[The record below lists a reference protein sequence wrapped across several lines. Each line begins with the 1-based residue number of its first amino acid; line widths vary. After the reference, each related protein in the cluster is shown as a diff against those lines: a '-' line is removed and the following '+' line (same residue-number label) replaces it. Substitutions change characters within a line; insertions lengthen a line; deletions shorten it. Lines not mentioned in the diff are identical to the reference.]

1 MRKITTSLLLT
12 LLIPMAMMGA
22 DAKFFRKAADRVWN
36 MRPDLFDPHREI
48 PDSIKEGTSAVIIG
62 EYNYLQ
68 GGYKAFEDTRGV
80 ETRSESET
88 FTRRMVKLLDQ
99 KAVEEFS
106 KHEFG
111 ESARIGA
118 RHRKSLAE
126 ADHAFGARIHKPDG
140 TVTEVD
146 LSKAYV
152 IDEGKKGGRKKNSSR
167 IIDIPGLEPGDV
179 LEYFTY
185 VKGMASEIDLPVQ
198 RVMLMADYPV
208 LDFVV
213 EGIFSPKL
221 TVECRGYNGV
231 PLMQTGTD
239 KSGNNTVWLRGANL
253 PVLTDKHFVNKTREL
268 PFYDFYI
275 LNNTSPYRFYPKS
288 MRGGGLYQNP
298 LPGTI
303 FRDISLGLAA
313 AKYDTST
320 LPGKI
325 RKIIKNYRKLHPDAS
340 PQELVDMAWTAAN
353 YANIT
358 DKEGTASDYWLTLIF
373 CDILK
378 KEKLAEDAGVAFIN
392 PATDVPTNEIL
403 NWRQPD
409 FGALVDGKLY
419 LVGSI
424 ESFLPGELPAEY
436 QGQLC
441 ASYPGDRKQLWD
453 FTTPTVITTP
463 ISKSGDNRIYINSVI
478 DLGDDHD
485 ATVTNE
491 IVCTGAAKDLSEGF
505 ISSEE
510 WLGMQ
515 AASLGVEGA
524 PKVILKNDKTE
535 KQRQEKAEDLYSAI
549 FIGTD
554 SEISNVNVASFGIT
568 PELPDFRMT
577 FDSKVKD
584 ISADAG
590 DELIVRIGQF
600 AGNNKRIEGK
610 QRERMTDISFK
621 AAYQENYSIT
631 LNIPDGYEVD
641 NASLEALSK
650 NVQTPAG
657 MFYSGA
663 KKSEDGRS
671 VTVGVRSRI
680 QHPLLSIAA
689 WPHVLDLTDAQA
701 DFADAVIV
709 LKKK

>member
-1 MRKITTSLLLT
+1 MKRISTTLLLT
-12 LLIPMAMMGA
+12 LLMPLAILGA
-22 DAKFFRKAADRVWN
+22 DAKFFRKAADRVWS

-48 PDSIKEGTSAVIIG
+48 PDSIKEVASAVIIG

-68 GGYKAFEDTRGV
+68 GGYKAFQDARGT

-118 RHRKSLAE
+118 RHRKSIVE
-126 ADHAFGARIHKPDG
+126 ADHAFGARIHKTDG
-140 TVTEVD
+140 KVIEVD

-152 IDEGKKGGRKKNSSR
+152 IDEGKKGGKNKNSSR

-185 VKGMASEIDLPVQ
+185 VKGMTSELDLPKQ

-213 EGIFSPKL
+213 EGVFSPKL
-221 TVECRGYNGV
+221 TVELRGYNGV
-231 PLMQTGTD
+231 PQMQTGTD
-239 KSGNNTVWLRGANL
+239 KSGNNTVWLQGSNL
-253 PVLTDKHFVNKTREL
+253 PVLTDKRYVNKIREL

-288 MRGGGLYQNP
+288 MRRGGLYQNP

-313 AKYDTST
+313 ANYDTSN

-325 RKIIKNYRKLHPDAS
+325 RKIIKNYRKEHPDAT
-340 PQELVDMAWTAAN
+340 PQELIEMAWTAAN
-353 YANIT
+353 YANLS
-358 DKEGTASDYWLTLIF
+358 DKESTASDYWLALIF
-373 CDILK
+373 CDIVR
-378 KEKLAEDAGVAFIN
+378 KEKLAEEVGVAFIN
-392 PATDVPTNEIL
+392 PLTDVPTGEIL

-409 FGALVDGKLY
+409 FGALVDGRLY

-436 QGQLC
+436 QGQMC
-441 ASYPGDRKQLWD
+441 ASYTDDRKKLWD
-453 FTTPTVITTP
+453 YTTPTVITTP
-463 ISKSGDNRIYINSVI
+463 ISKSGENRITINSVI
-478 DLGDDHD
+478 TLGDDHD

-491 IVCTGAAKDLSEGF
+491 ITCTGATKDLFEGF
-505 ISSEE
+505 ISAEE
-510 WLGMQ
+510 WFGMQ
-515 AASLGVEGA
+515 AAYLGVDNA
-524 PKVILKNDKTE
+524 PKVILKNDNVEKRRLEQTE
-535 KQRQEKAEDLYSAI
+535 ELYSDI
-549 FIGTD
+549 FIGSD
-554 SEISNVNVASFGIT
+554 PEISNVNVASFVIT
-568 PELPDFRMT
+568 PELPDFRIM

-584 ISADAG
+584 ISTDAG
-590 DELIVRIGQF
+590 DEIIVKIGQF
-600 AGNNKRIEGK
+600 AGDNKRIEGK

-621 AAYQENYSIT
+621 GACQENYSLT
-631 LNIPDGYEVD
+631 LNIPEGYEVED
-641 NASLEALSK
+641 ASLLSLTK
-650 NVQTPAG
+650 NVQTPVG
-657 MFYSGA
+657 MFVTGA
-663 KKSEDGRS
+663 KKSDDGRS
-671 VTVGVRSRI
+671 VTVAARSRI
-680 QHPLLSIAA
+680 SHPTISIAG
-689 WPHVLDLTDAQA
+689 WPHVLELTDAKA
-701 DFADAVIV
+701 DFADAVII

>member
-1 MRKITTSLLLT
+1 MRRIFASLLIS
-12 LLIPMAMMGA
+12 LLMPMTMIGA

-68 GGYKAFEDTRGV
+68 GGYKAFEDMRGV

-118 RHRKSLAE
+118 RHRKSLVE
-126 ADHAFGARIHKPDG
+126 ADHAFGARIYKPDG

-152 IDEGKKGGRKKNSSR
+152 IDEGKKGGNKKNASR

-185 VKGMASEIDLPVQ
+185 LRGMASELDLPMQ
-198 RVMLMADYPV
+198 RVMLMADYPI

-213 EGIFSPKL
+213 EGVFSPKL
-221 TVECRGYNGV
+221 TVEFRGYNGV
-231 PLMQTGTD
+231 PQLQTGTD
-239 KSGNNTVWLRGANL
+239 KSGNNTVWLQGSNL
-253 PVLTDKHFVNKTREL
+253 PVLTDKRYVNKVREL

-313 AKYDTST
+313 ANYDKST

-325 RKIIKNYRKLHPDAS
+325 RKIIKNYRKEHPEATH
-340 PQELVDMAWTAAN
+340 QELTDMAWTAAN

-358 DKEGTASDYWLTLIF
+358 DKESTASDYWLALIF

-378 KEKLAEDAGVAFIN
+378 KEKLAEEVGVAFIN
-392 PATDVPTNEIL
+392 PIDDVPTNEIL

-409 FGALVDGKLY
+409 FGALVDGRLY

-436 QGQLC
+436 QGQIC
-441 ASYPGDRKQLWD
+441 ASFTDDRKKLWD
-453 FTTPTVITTP
+453 FATPTVITTP
-463 ISKSGDNRIYINSVI
+463 ISKPGDNRININSLI
-478 DLGDDHD
+478 TLGDDHD
-485 ATVTNE
+485 ATVANE
-491 IVCTGAAKDLSEGF
+491 VVCTGATKELSEGF
-505 ISSEE
+505 ISAEE

-515 AASLGVEGA
+515 GAYLGIENT
-524 PKVILKNDKTE
+524 PKVILKNDEVE
-535 KQRQEKAEDLYSAI
+535 KQRQENAEDFYSEI
-549 FIGTD
+549 FIGMD
-554 SEISNVNVASFGIT
+554 PEISNVNVASFGIT

-577 FDSKVKD
+577 FDSKVKE
-584 ISADAG
+584 ISTDAG
-590 DELIVRIGQF
+590 DELIVKIGQF
-600 AGNNKRIEGK
+600 CGNNKPIEGK

-621 AAYQENYSIT
+621 GAYQENYSIT

-641 NASLEALSK
+641 DASLKALSN

-657 MFYSGA
+657 MFYTEA
-663 KKSEDGRS
+663 KKSDDGRS
-671 VTVGVRSRI
+671 VTVGIRSRI
-680 QHPLLSIAA
+680 QRPLISIAA
-689 WPHVLDLTDAQA
+689 WPHVLELTDAKA
-701 DFADAVIV
+701 AFADAIVI
-709 LKKK
+709 LKKT